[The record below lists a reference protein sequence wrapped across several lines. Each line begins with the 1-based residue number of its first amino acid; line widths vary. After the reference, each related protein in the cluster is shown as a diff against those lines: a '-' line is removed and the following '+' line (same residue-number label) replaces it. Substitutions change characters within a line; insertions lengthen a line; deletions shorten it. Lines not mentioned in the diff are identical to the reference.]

1 MVETSIPLSHQVI
14 LGRPVTVPLD
24 DAQEKRFQQLVADV
38 TMIDLHQHPMVK
50 PEDPGRLLEYL
61 RGDSYVWGYEAVRHG
76 GFTAVGTANVYRGM
90 VNTDEMSFVRFSD
103 LLDEIGMMLSDVGRN
118 DEVVRV
124 SNADEIEAA
133 KERGKVGFLPT
144 VEHLA
149 IGNELQRVDVL
160 YNAGIRLAGLTYRRK
175 NYIGDGHLERN
186 DGGLSTFGIDVVK
199 KMNDLGMVVDLS
211 HASFRTAMDAIE
223 HSQAPVA
230 FSHDGSYTLGL
241 EQGGGEYA
249 SGRLRRD
256 EELVACA
263 EKGGIVGV
271 TVQPSVISS
280 WGSTLSIERLL
291 DHYDYMV
298 KLLGIDHV
306 AIGTDSS
313 VGVRSTGFIEGV
325 ESPAEAK
332 NIIRGLITHGYSDTD
347 ILKITGGNALAF
359 LRRVMGE

>member
-1 MVETSIPLSHQVI
+1 MVETSIPLSQQVI
-14 LGRPVTVPLD
+14 QDRPVAVPLD

-50 PEDPGRLLEYL
+50 PEDPNRLLEYL
-61 RGDSYVWGYEAVRHG
+61 RGDSYAWGYEAVRHG

-90 VNTDEMSFVRFSD
+90 VNTDEMSFIRFTD
-103 LLDEIGMMLSDVGRN
+103 LLNEIGIMLSDVGRHG
-118 DEVVRV
+118 EVTKV

-133 KERGKVGFLPT
+133 KQQGKVGFLPT

-199 KMNDLGMVVDLS
+199 RMNDLGMVADLS

-241 EQGGGEYA
+241 DQGGGEYA

-263 EKGGIVGV
+263 QKGGIVGV
-271 TVQPSVISS
+271 
-280 WGSTLSIERLL
+280 
-291 DHYDYMV
+291 
-298 KLLGIDHV
+298 
-306 AIGTDSS
+306 
-313 VGVRSTGFIEGV
+313 
-325 ESPAEAK
+325 
-332 NIIRGLITHGYSDTD
+332 
-347 ILKITGGNALAF
+347 
-359 LRRVMGE
+359 